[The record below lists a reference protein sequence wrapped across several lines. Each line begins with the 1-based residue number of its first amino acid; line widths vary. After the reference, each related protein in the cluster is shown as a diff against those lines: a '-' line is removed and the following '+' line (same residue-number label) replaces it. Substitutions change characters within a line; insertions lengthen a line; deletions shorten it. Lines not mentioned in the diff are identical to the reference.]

1 MNIQIFG
8 TKKCNET
15 KKAERFFKERGIK
28 YQFVDMKK
36 KGMSK
41 GEFNSVA
48 QANGGLDHMINWEG
62 KDQNLLALIK
72 YIANEDKLEKVLEN
86 PQVIKTPVVRNGK
99 QSTLGYRP
107 DVWKKWISMIRFK
120 LKKEHIEFLK
130 KMYPDNKLIQR
141 VLSFEKEGNFEMDEE
156 NTYIDFMDYLDD
168 ESVAWMDENYDA
180 TPQTIMLESIRDDIF
195 CQTN

>member
-99 QSTLGYRP
+99 QSTLGYQP
-107 DVWKKWISMIRFK
+107 DVWKKWISMIKFK
-120 LKKEHIEFLK
+120 LKKEQIEFLK
-130 KMYPDNKLIQR
+130 KTYHDNKLIHR
-141 VLSFEKEGNFEMDEE
+141 VLSFEKEGIFEMDDE

-180 TPQTIMLESIRDDIF
+180 TPQTIMLESIRDNIF